1 MVKEWLAKNDPESLK
16 AQKSGLKSKVV
27 SFNSFSKKYYFFRF
41 VLRNEIRVTFFRMQK
56 NLQQIFTLLMNSMTW
71 WDSNYRT
78 CLPQSSLLSSRF
90 DKTDSTCKIIFD
102 WTSHWA
108 CQNLDHHNKWSRSEF
123 SPTCHK
129 FVFWHFN
136 SWRKWFILFF
146 IIWPWH
152 FALRGNTVIFV
163 NIINV
168 SFLTYL
174 KVFCGKWIGFFIRS
188 SSFLEVC
195 DCLTFPYKETLLP
208 LPRVTFWKELSR
220 ILIPVEPIWG
230 A

>member
-1 MVKEWLAKNDPESLK
+1 
-16 AQKSGLKSKVV
+16 
-27 SFNSFSKKYYFFRF
+27 
-41 VLRNEIRVTFFRMQK
+41 
-56 NLQQIFTLLMNSMTW
+56 MNW

-136 SWRKWFILFF
+136 SWRKWFILVI

-208 LPRVTFWKELSR
+208 LPPYDFLEGVISYSNSSWAHLRSLKMTILKGKVKQRKVTVVWAVNQREAGKRKVMITL
-220 ILIPVEPIWG
+220 
-230 A
+230 